1 MERSTRK
8 FLAWS
13 VVVKRTKA
21 AFEALVKR
29 TKAAFEALVD
39 AAPPAKQYY
48 SDAFPVW
55 AASWYP
61 GEYEALTN
69 KSQTFSVEGGNADL
83 RHYVARLARKNRCF
97 SRCPNALFRAV
108 DLFVRA
114 WNARQDFKRRYPK
127 LPANVI
133 DFIPI

>member
-1 MERSTRK
+1 MTLVERATRK

-13 VVVKRTKA
+13 IVVRRTKA
-21 AFEALVKR
+21 VFEG
-29 TKAAFEALVD
+29 LVD

-69 KSQTFSVEGGNADL
+69 KSQTYSVEGGNAEV
-83 RHYVARLARKNRCF
+83 RHYLARFARSSRCF
-97 SRCPNALFRAV
+97 SRCPVAMAKAV
-108 DLFVRA
+108 DLFMRT
-114 WNARQDFKRRYPK
+114 WNARQDYKQRYPK
-127 LPANVI
+127 RKPDLI